1 MIWSKCPLSPH
12 PTICIVYIME
22 GSFIVPLCVELI
34 TTYMVMMMM
43 ITVTGGENKYFC
55 IYCTFV
61 TKKSFIFICTDAGST
76 CNVYSLLCF
85 IKCFDLDV
93 WTKK

>member
-1 MIWSKCPLSPH
+1 MCPLSPH

-43 ITVTGGENKYFC
+43 MITVTGGGEIN
-55 IYCTFV
+55 IFV
-61 TKKSFIFICTDAGST
+61 FI
-76 CNVYSLLCF
+76 VHL
-85 IKCFDLDV
+85 
-93 WTKK
+93 